1 MIDLL
6 TIPGALDDATLD
18 DVRQELRRAAGAPST
33 VLGETAEGVVRSRV
47 RRSTRVAVADGVR
60 ERVAAC
66 VLRRKAEIE
75 AHFGVELGELE
86 VPQFLRYGEGD
97 YFVAHQDGNT
107 PLIHDASRFRR
118 VSVVL
123 FLSTRAGHEAPG
135 TYGGGELVFHGPY
148 SGPTLRV
155 PVAPPPGTLVA
166 FRAETTH
173 EVLPVTHG
181 ERYTVAS
188 WFRVPGAPFPA

>member
-6 TIPGALDDATLD
+6 TIPDVLDDATLR
-18 DVRQELRRAAGAPST
+18 DVHAELHRAAHAPST
-33 VLGETAEGVVRSRV
+33 VTGLAAEGGVQSRV

-60 ERVAAC
+60 ERVAAG

-75 AHFGVELGELE
+75 AHFGAELGELE
-86 VPQFLRYGEGD
+86 VPQFLRYQEGD

-107 PLIHDASRFRR
+107 PLIHDATRFRKI
-118 VSVVL
+118 SVVL
-123 FLSTRAGHEAPG
+123 FLSTHAEDAAPG
-135 TYGGGELVFHGPY
+135 AYGGGELVFHGPY

-188 WFRVPGAPFPA
+188 WFRAPGAPPA

>member
-6 TIPGALDDATLD
+6 TIPDVLDAATLR
-18 DVRQELRRAAGAPST
+18 DVHEELRRAAGAPSM
-33 VLGETAEGVVRSRV
+33 VLGETAEGTVRSLV
-47 RRSTRVAVADGVR
+47 RRSTRVAVADAVR
-60 ERVAAC
+60 ERVAGC
-66 VLRRKAEIE
+66 VLRRKPEIE
-75 AHFGVELGELE
+75 AHFGAALGELE
-86 VPQFLRYGEGD
+86 VPQFLRYEEGD

-107 PLIHDASRFRR
+107 PLIHDSSRFRR
-118 VSVVL
+118 ISVVL
-123 FLSTRAGHEAPG
+123 FLSTHSDEAEPE

-155 PVAPPPGTLVA
+155 PVTPPPGTLVA

-188 WFRVPGAPFPA
+188 WFRTPDAPPA